1 VRTALHK
8 PIGQVPLPL
17 ELDIAAL
24 HSDTGQLE
32 GLVHNRNQS
41 NRKKRMRHCNE
52 RRVAAVE
59 TNNPTLCVS
68 RCRFS
73 AAK

>member
-41 NRKKRMRHCNE
+41 NRKKKNAPLQRATRRRRRNE
-52 RRVAAVE
+52 
-59 TNNPTLCVS
+59 
-68 RCRFS
+68 
-73 AAK
+73 